1 MNTLDHNRLLLVG
14 IAVTALVALGL
25 SATLRSRV
33 SVETPADLARQAI
46 TAASPKEQA
55 QAATRLAALAAQP
68 RPHGR
73 SHGRP
78 NGGSQARPTG
88 NEDVIASLQ
97 DTLANG
103 RTSEVRAAAI
113 VGLARTAD
121 RSVLPLLVEAI
132 EDDDPLVSGRAVAA
146 VQHLLGVRYEVGDQ
160 PLGREDRRRLAGMA
174 RSDTAALDGPGRVW
188 WEAHTVPGGTW

>member
-1 MNTLDHNRLLLVG
+1 MSTFGNTRFLLGV
-14 IAVTALVALGL
+14 IAATALVVLGI
-25 SATLRSRV
+25 SAALRSRV

-46 TAASPKEQA
+46 TGSSPKDQA

-68 RPHGR
+68 LPD
-73 SHGRP
+73 
-78 NGGSQARPTG
+78 GSG
-88 NEDVIASLQ
+88 DVIASLQ
-97 DTLANG
+97 DTLVNG

-146 VQHLLGVRYEVGDQ
+146 VQHLLGVRYEVAEQSLD
-160 PLGREDRRRLAGMA
+160 REDRRRLAGMA
-174 RSDTAALDGPGRVW
+174 RSDMAALDGPGRVW

>member
-1 MNTLDHNRLLLVG
+1 MGTFGSTRFLLGG
-14 IAVTALVALGL
+14 IAATALVVLGI
-25 SATLRSRV
+25 SAALRSRV
-33 SVETPADLARQAI
+33 SVETPADLARQAV
-46 TAASPKEQA
+46 TAASPKDQA

-68 RPHGR
+68 RP
-73 SHGRP
+73 
-78 NGGSQARPTG
+78 QARPRG
-88 NEDVIASLQ
+88 SGDVIASLQ

-103 RTSEVRAAAI
+103 RTAEVRAAAI

-146 VQHLLGVRYEVGDQ
+146 VQHLLGVRYEMDER
-160 PLGREDRRRLAGMA
+160 PLDREDRRRLAGMA
-174 RSDTAALDGPGRVW
+174 RTDMAALDGPGRVW